1 MKILSVNAG
10 SSSLKFQ
17 MYEMPEEKVLISGMF
32 ERIGINDSFYTIK
45 INGIKIAKKEV
56 NLNNH
61 DDAVAYLVKELFNNK
76 VIESVEEINGVGHR
90 AVHGGAKYASSV
102 VVDDKVIEDLE
113 ELCSLAP
120 LHNPANISGIRAF
133 KKIIPN
139 AVAVAVFDTAF
150 HQTMEEY
157 NYLYA
162 VPYAWYTDYG
172 VRKYGFHG
180 TSHNY
185 LNNRMDE
192 ILGNKENK
200 IITCHL
206 GNGGSVSAI
215 KNGKCINTSMG
226 FTPNAGILMGSRSGD
241 IDSSLIPYVMEKTGK
256 TIGEISNDLN
266 KNSGL
271 LGISGLST
279 DHRDIE
285 DGIEDGNDRCILT
298 QKMYVKSIVDYV
310 ARYYVELNG
319 VDAICFSGGIG
330 ENSSKVRKDIM
341 DSLAVLGI
349 KIDEQANNVRGKE
362 ALISLPDSSIA
373 CYVIPTD
380 EEVMIARSTFDFA
393 K

>member
-1 MKILSVNAG
+1 
-10 SSSLKFQ
+10 
-17 MYEMPEEKVLISGMF
+17 
-32 ERIGINDSFYTIK
+32 
-45 INGIKIAKKEV
+45 IAKKEV

-61 DDAVAYLVKELFNNK
+61 DDAVAYLIEELFNNK
-76 VIESVEEINGVGHR
+76 VIESVEEISGVGHR
-90 AVHGGAKYASSV
+90 VVHGGAKYATSV
-102 VVDDKVIEDLE
+102 IVNDKVIDDLE

-150 HQTMEEY
+150 HQTMEEH

-162 VPYAWYTDYG
+162 TPYDWYTNYG

-185 LNNRMDE
+185 LDNRMSE
-192 ILGNKENK
+192 ILDSLENK

-241 IDSSLIPYVMEKTGK
+241 IDSSLIPYVMEKTNK
-256 TIGEISNDLN
+256 SIEEISNDLN
-266 KNSGL
+266 KSSGL
-271 LGISGLST
+271 LGISGLSS

-285 DGIEDGNDRCILT
+285 DGIEDENARCILA
-298 QKMYVKSIVDYV
+298 QKMYVKSIVDYI

-330 ENSSKVRKDIM
+330 ENSSKVRKEIM
-341 DSLAVLGI
+341 ESLAVLGI

-362 ALISLPDSSIA
+362 ALISLPDSSVA
-373 CYVIPTD
+373 CYVVPTD
-380 EEVMIARSTFDFA
+380 EEVMIARATFDFA
-393 K
+393 R